1 MNGKEKAATSNWFTK
16 FFDNDPEILTLESVI
31 QGLNNARGF
40 LIMDNCTYKIMY
52 LSAIGNAIKYLEAQ
66 QNEE

>member
-1 MNGKEKAATSNWFTK
+1 MSNWFSK

-40 LIMDNCTYKIMY
+40 LIMDNCTYKILY
-52 LSAIGNAIKYLEAQ
+52 LSAINDAITYLEGLQ
-66 QNEE
+66 DEK